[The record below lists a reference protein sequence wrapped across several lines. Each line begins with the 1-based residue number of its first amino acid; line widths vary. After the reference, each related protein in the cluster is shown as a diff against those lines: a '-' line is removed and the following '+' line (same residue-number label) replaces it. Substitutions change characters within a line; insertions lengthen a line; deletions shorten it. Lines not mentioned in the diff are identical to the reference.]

1 MATYSNPY
9 KINSVSACIHKE
21 INYCVQVEVCE
32 KLKNNSALQGNN
44 ITSTAQLLILS
55 PNNITNFVEQLG
67 SNK

>member
-32 KLKNNSALQGNN
+32 KLKNNSAL
-44 ITSTAQLLILS
+44 
-55 PNNITNFVEQLG
+55 
-67 SNK
+67 